1 MSDWF
6 EFDDKISHYC
16 GGNEEEEKNNKPKGT
31 QIEMTSWFNP
41 TTLDTE
47 TGVITCNACGA
58 SPKDDED
65 RTTIEIGDTD
75 G

>member
-6 EFDDKISHYC
+6 NHEEGTTHYC
-16 GGNEEEEKNNKPKGT
+16 GGHEDKEKNNKPKGT
-31 QIEMTSWFNP
+31 QVEMTKWFNP

-47 TGVITCNACGA
+47 TNVRTCVACG
-58 SPKDDED
+58 
-65 RTTIEIGDTD
+65 TVQGDTND